1 MENACGARAGG
12 RRGGRRATFAVP
24 PSALVPRLRYASELG
39 LLAVVLVWGVN
50 FAVIKVPLEVAP
62 PFTVNLLRFVVSV
75 VVLGAFH
82 ARDAR
87 RRGVAPWAAFAVGP
101 WRVVGLGLLGILVYQ
116 VGFILGIARVSSGM
130 GALLIATSPAW
141 TAVTAHVLRLER
153 LLTLGWV
160 GFGVS
165 LAGVALVVAGNPN
178 HGFGGQASGVALML
192 AASLAWGLYTTL
204 SRPLLSRGASPLG
217 LTFWGIVVSFPGL
230 FALAAPELGSV
241 DWGRFDAAVVWALLF
256 SGGLSTGLAYAI
268 WNASVL
274 KVGSSRTAAVSNLVP
289 FIGVVAGVV
298 LQGDRVTALQVVGGA
313 LIVAGVVV
321 VRRRGIGP
329 VEAATAPAPPAP
341 DVPPVS
347 TPPAGVASGAVR

>member
-1 MENACGARAGG
+1 MGAGAGG
-12 RRGGRRATFAVP
+12 RRGTFARVP
-24 PSALVPRLRYASELG
+24 PGALVSRFRYASEAG

-50 FAVIKVPLEVAP
+50 FAVIKVPLAVAP

-75 VVLGAFH
+75 VVLGALH
-82 ARDAR
+82 LRDTR
-87 RRGVAPWAAFAVGP
+87 QRGVTPWATFAVGP
-101 WRVVGLGLLGILVYQ
+101 WRVVGLGLLGIGVYQ
-116 VGFILGIARVSSGM
+116 VGFIVGIDRVSSGM

-153 LLTLGWV
+153 LLALGWV

-165 LAGVALVVAGNPN
+165 LAGVALVVVGNPN
-178 HGFGGQASGVALML
+178 AAFGGQATGVGLML
-192 AASLAWGLYTTL
+192 AAALAWGVYTAL
-204 SRPLLSRGASPLG
+204 SRPLLSRGASPIG
-217 LTFWGIVVSFPGL
+217 LTFWGIVVSFPFL
-230 FALAAPELGSV
+230 FAVAAPELAAVEWS
-241 DWGRFDAAVVWALLF
+241 RFDAGVWWALLF

-298 LQGDRVTALQVVGGA
+298 LQGDRVTALQVAGGA

-329 VEAATAPAPPAP
+329 VATAPAPP
-341 DVPPVS
+341 
-347 TPPAGVASGAVR
+347 TPQTA

>member
-1 MENACGARAGG
+1 M
-12 RRGGRRATFAVP
+12 
-24 PSALVPRLRYASELG
+24 PRFRYASDAG

-62 PFTVNLLRFVVSV
+62 PYTVNLLRFVVSAA
-75 VVLGAFH
+75 VLGALH
-82 ARDAR
+82 AHDAR
-87 RRGVAPWAAFAVGP
+87 RRGVAPWATFDAGG

-116 VGFILGIARVSSGM
+116 VGFIVGISRVSSGM

-153 LLTLGWV
+153 LLGLGWA

-165 LAGVALVVAGNPN
+165 LVGVGLVIAGNPGA
-178 HGFGGQASGVALML
+178 GFGGQASGVALML
-192 AASLAWGLYTTL
+192 GAALAWGVYTAL
-204 SRPLLSRGASPLG
+204 SRPLLARGASPLG

-230 FALAAPELGSV
+230 ALLAAPELGAV
-241 DWGRFDAAVVWALLF
+241 EWGRVDAPVVWALLF

-298 LQGDRVTALQVVGGA
+298 LQGDRVTALQVAGGA

-329 VEAATAPAPPAP
+329 VEPATAPATAPAPPAP
-341 DVPPVS
+341 PASTSAVS
-347 TPPAGVASGAVR
+347 APPAGVASGAAR

>member
-1 MENACGARAGG
+1 M
-12 RRGGRRATFAVP
+12 
-24 PSALVPRLRYASELG
+24 PRFRYASEIG

-75 VVLGAFH
+75 VVLGALH
-82 ARDAR
+82 VRDAR
-87 RRGVAPWAAFAVGP
+87 RRGVVPWATFAIGG
-101 WRVVGLGLLGILVYQ
+101 WQVVGLGLLGILVYQ
-116 VGFILGIARVSSGM
+116 VGFIVGINRVSSGM

-153 LLTLGWV
+153 LLALGWI

-165 LAGVALVVAGNPN
+165 LVGVGLVIAGNPG

-192 AASLAWGLYTTL
+192 AAAMAWGVYTTL

-217 LTFWGIVVSFPGL
+217 LTFWGIVVSFPFL
-230 FALAAPELGSV
+230 LAIAAPELPAV
-241 DWGRFDAAVVWALLF
+241 DWRQFDAAVWWALLF

-289 FIGVVAGVV
+289 FIGVIAGVV
-298 LQGDRVTALQVVGGA
+298 LQGDRVTALQIAGGV
-313 LIVAGVVV
+313 LIIAGVVV

-329 VEAATAPAPPAP
+329 VEARPTGETTAPAPPST
-341 DVPPVS
+341 PVS
-347 TPPAGVASGAVR
+347 TPPTPVASGAAR